1 MLIGRRVRRS
11 VLVRV
16 ASVGQVDGAL
26 WSRNTVKVLPAAETF
41 LCASASRFSFVPP
54 FSALFHSLYFLSSN
68 FTAVSPLYGPS
79 GVSLATRSTVLRS

>member
-1 MLIGRRVRRS
+1 M
-11 VLVRV
+11 LVRV

-26 WSRNTVKVLPAAETF
+26 WRRNTVKVLPAAETF

-54 FSALFHSLYFLSSN
+54 FSDLFHSLYFLSSN